1 MSAIRNLKNNFTKVN
16 DDALGLD
23 DSLSIS
29 FEGISPEK
37 EKVVKEDHNKI
48 RKRKISSHK
57 NDEDKTDLAEVLD
70 IFKENI
76 SKQIGTKQKRIEN
89 WTQTLYNNFEHKA
102 QQNSKIQSEERN
114 KILDGFKERM
124 DNTFMGWEKD
134 NNNLKEHLEK
144 TEKYLL
150 QQIQLIHQQRSCQIK
165 NLKVLKDTSQA
176 FLKDFH
182 ELENTHN
189 SQRANLM
196 NEMKQEMDKIYEKIM
211 NKTVKELLNNI

>member
-1 MSAIRNLKNNFTKVN
+1 MSAKRNLKNNFTKVN

-29 FEGISPEK
+29 FEDISP
-37 EKVVKEDHNKI
+37 
-48 RKRKISSHK
+48 
-57 NDEDKTDLAEVLD
+57 
-70 IFKENI
+70 ENI

-89 WTQTLYNNFEHKA
+89 WTQTLYNNFEQKA
-102 QQNSKIQSEERN
+102 QQNSKVQSEERN

-211 NKTVKELLNNI
+211 NKTLLLSCYSQLP